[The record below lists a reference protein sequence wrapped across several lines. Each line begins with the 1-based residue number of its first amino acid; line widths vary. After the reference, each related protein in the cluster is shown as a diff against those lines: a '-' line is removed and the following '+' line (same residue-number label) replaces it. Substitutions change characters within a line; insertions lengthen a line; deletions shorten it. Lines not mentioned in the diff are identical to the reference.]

1 MPTYAYRCPRCAHAF
16 ERFHKMND
24 DAPHTCP
31 ECGAT
36 AEQVITGGTGFVF
49 KGSGFYATDYKRS
62 PGEKDAGD
70 KERDAGDK
78 ERDAG
83 DKEKDAGDKE
93 RKKTGDTKDS
103 SSKPGSDSGS
113 SKSSGGDAS

>member
-24 DAPHTCP
+24 VAPQTCP

-36 AEQVITGGTGFVF
+36 AERVITGGAGFVF

-62 PGEKDAGD
+62 TGEKGADD
-70 KERDAGDK
+70 KSADDK
-78 ERDAG
+78 G
-83 DKEKDAGDKE
+83 Q
-93 RKKTGDTKDS
+93 KKTGDTKDS
-103 SSKPGSDSGS
+103 SPAPKSSSDSGS
-113 SKSSGGDAS
+113 SESSGGDAS